1 MELEKY
7 AKQTKLGVFHADSW
21 DTLITKELLNDLLNQ
36 AKTNGTNKARLSLNP
51 TEMESLQF
59 AYLAFSRPYKDKIHS
74 HPKNLNI
81 HVPILGEANYHVF
94 SNKGQLIKTHLLTSK
109 NPYPIV
115 TPKGVWNATEIISK
129 QFIKLEISPGIFEEG
144 STFFL
149 NN

>member
-7 AKQTKLGVFHADSW
+7 AKQTKLGVFHANSW

-51 TEMESLQF
+51 TKMESLQF
-59 AYLAFSRPYKDKIHS
+59 AFLAFSRPYKDKIHS

-81 HVPILGEANYHVF
+81 HVPILGEANYYVF

-144 STFFL
+144 TTFFL